1 LILNDLWAMDK
12 PSRKAE
18 TIGIYNAGGTVNI
31 ENYIVSKPQYNPA
44 YNLPYPPSLNFVGR
58 EGVLEKLHNRLQT
71 GSCAIATSVAGMA
84 GVGKTELALQ
94 YAKKYG
100 ESFGGG
106 CYWLGL
112 RDRKLV
118 DVLVQ
123 HIKDEFDLDLPPD
136 KIDFQEISKW
146 CWRQWE
152 RNLPAN
158 SAVLVVLDNVDETQQ
173 IGGMLPG
180 NTRFRLLVTTRRH
193 ALDATFAE
201 ELLAELENP
210 EALKL
215 LKKFV
220 ELRVLEEPE
229 AAQQLC
235 HELLGN
241 LPLGIE
247 LAGRYLQQDSELS
260 ITDFVSELSILHE
273 SLDRENTRA
282 AYPTMTA
289 DRGVRLALELS
300 WRKLNLSTQTV
311 AKILGLCALHAI
323 PWELATSMAE
333 SATESSITVQKS
345 RQQLENLHLIK
356 WDSERRTAT
365 LHALV
370 RNFLQL
376 QIGDDI
382 TLQQIVTKI
391 IVQRAKKV
399 EEVMILEK
407 IEALQDIVPHIKEVA
422 TRYSA
427 FLSDDKFEWLFTG
440 IARFYNSQGLYG
452 LAEPWYNKCLELTYL
467 RLGNDNPTVANSLN
481 NLAVIYRTQGRYSE
495 AEIFYEKALL
505 MREKYLGATHLSVAE
520 VLHNLAILYWDRGR
534 YDDSESLHIR
544 VLAIREEQLDSD
556 NIIIAKT
563 FNGLAVIYREKGDYT
578 KSENFH
584 VKALSIQKKNLGF
597 EHPEVLQTLNS
608 LAVVY
613 CKKGKYIEA
622 ESLHQDILQLRKRQ
636 LGCKHIYTA
645 QTFNSL
651 AMVNCCLKRY
661 EEAKEN
667 QKLSLEIREE
677 RLGCDHPYVASSLH
691 YLGEIHHF
699 LKYYAEAKECF
710 VKAREIWKIN
720 LGTQHTAF
728 ATSSYNLAMLYGS
741 QGMSTEAEEYAN
753 QAFLIFK
760 EKLGDAHPDTRK
772 AKFLASGL
780 QSNSLLFCDRE
791 TMNDMMKDII

>member
-1 LILNDLWAMDK
+1 MDK
-12 PSRKAE
+12 PKRKVE

-31 ENYIVSKPQYNPA
+31 ENYIVSHSQYNPA

-71 GSCAIATSVAGMA
+71 GSCAIAASVAGMA

-152 RNLPAN
+152 RNLPTN

-201 ELLAELENP
+201 ELLAELENS

-220 ELRVLEEPE
+220 ELRVIEEPE

-260 ITDFVSELSILHE
+260 ITDFISELSILHE
-273 SLDRENTRA
+273 SLDKENTRA

-300 WRKLNLSTQTV
+300 WRKLNLSTQAV

-323 PWELATSMAE
+323 PWELAISMAE
-333 SATESSITVQKS
+333 NATESSITVQKS

-370 RNFLQL
+370 RSFLQL
-376 QIGDDI
+376 QIGNGT
-382 TLQQIVTKI
+382 TLQQIVAET
-391 IVQRAKKV
+391 IVQRAKEV
-399 EEVMILEK
+399 EEVMILAK

-422 TRYSA
+422 IHYSD
-427 FLSDDKFEWLFTG
+427 FLSDDKFEWVFTG

-452 LAEPWYNKCLELTYL
+452 LAEPWYDKCLEFTDL

-481 NLAVIYRTQGRYSE
+481 NLAVIYRAQGRYSE
-495 AEIFYEKALL
+495 AEIFYKKALL
-505 MREKYLGATHLSVAE
+505 MREKYFDATHLSVAE
-520 VLHNLAILYWDRGR
+520 VLHNLAVLYGDKGR
-534 YDDSESLHIR
+534 YDEAESLHTR
-544 VLAIREEQLDSD
+544 VLGIREEKLDSE
-556 NIIIAKT
+556 NILLAKT
-563 FNGLAVIYREKGDYT
+563 LNGLAVIYREKGDYNE
-578 KSENFH
+578 SEDFH
-584 VKALSIQKKNLGF
+584 KKALSIQKKNLGS
-597 EHPEVLQTLNS
+597 EHPDVLQTLNS

-613 CKKGKYIEA
+613 CKKEKYIEA
-622 ESLHQDILQLRKRQ
+622 ESTHHEVLRIRKMQ
-636 LGCKHIYTA
+636 LGCKHIHTA
-645 QTFNSL
+645 QTLNNL
-651 AMVNCCLKRY
+651 AVVNCHLRKYR
-661 EEAKEN
+661 EAKEN
-667 QKLSLEIREE
+667 QKLSLAIREE
-677 RLGCDHPYVASSLH
+677 VLGCDHSYVASSLH
-691 YLGEIHHF
+691 YLGEIYHF
-699 LKYYAEAKECF
+699 QKCYF
-710 VKAREIWKIN
+710 KAREYFLKARKIWEIN
-720 LGTQHTAF
+720 LGTQHTAV
-728 ATSSYNLAMLYGS
+728 ATSLHNLAMLCGS
-741 QGMSTEAEEYAN
+741 QGISKEAEEFAN

-760 EKLGDAHPDTRK
+760 EKLGDAHPDTRR
-772 AKFLASGL
+772 AKFLANGL
-780 QSNSLLFCDRE
+780 QSNSILFCDRE
-791 TMNDMMKDII
+791 TMNDMMKNIV